1 MSTSSP
7 MPTSSQESVAA
18 PSTATPPAASRH
30 QPQQSMHSITSST
43 GSTITATG
51 IPPSRPP
58 KPTATASVP
67 NIDQHNLFNST
78 VFDLLL
84 AELIPLSRR
93 VVADI
98 AEMNTKGSEP
108 AAEDS
113 KTKQDEEDKIYKPLP
128 LSILHEYPNMVPV
141 SDENVFFR
149 TELYGFH
156 VGRSLAEVISRD
168 SVRLTSQL
176 DGLKFICKDLW
187 NALYSKPIDNLKT
200 NHRGTYVLIDQ
211 SFKPCERM
219 GSQANLPMNA
229 FFESQVPSYKNLKN
243 NNHNNSGTPGTGPNS
258 PISNSHIPIRQS
270 PNLSNTPGNLN
281 AGPGRVAAAPFI
293 WFHLG
298 IIRGALLALGIEA
311 TVSFDAPQLPVVSFN
326 VHTTHTTPR

>member
-1 MSTSSP
+1 MSKPSP
-7 MPTSSQESVAA
+7 ASFQESAA
-18 PSTATPPAASRH
+18 SATTTPPPPSASRH
-30 QPQQSMHSITSST
+30 HPQQSMQSITSST

-51 IPPSRPP
+51 PPT
-58 KPTATASVP
+58 KPTHAATNSASVP

-78 VFDLLL
+78 VFDILL

-98 AEMNTKGSEP
+98 AEMNTKGHEFNKDSE
-108 AAEDS
+108 
-113 KTKQDEEDKIYKPLP
+113 TQQDKIYKPLP
-128 LSILHEYPNMVPV
+128 ASILHEYPNMVPV

-168 SVRLTSQL
+168 SPRLTSQL

-187 NALYSKPIDNLKT
+187 NALYGKPIDNLKT

-211 SFKPCERM
+211 SFRPCERM
-219 GSQANLPMNA
+219 GSQGNLPMNA
-229 FFESQVPSYKNLKN
+229 FFESQMPSYKKIKSSSSGNAT
-243 NNHNNSGTPGTGPNS
+243 SGTAPNS

-311 TVSFDAPQLPVVSFN
+311 TVSFDSPQLPVVSFN
-326 VHTTHTTPR
+326 VHTTHTNTSR